1 MVNLELYSW
10 VVRGTQRT
18 AVMKALAHPMTPTQ
32 TYKKAKEYHDRIS
45 LNSTSSVLRA
55 FVKIG
60 LAVCVNVEKK
70 TGRFYKLTEEGEC
83 IKDELLKICGRSI
96 SLIMH

>member
-18 AVMKALAHPMTPTQ
+18 AVMKALTNPMTPTQ
-32 TYKKAKEYHDRIS
+32 TYKKAKEHHEKIT

-55 FVKIG
+55 FVKMG
-60 LAVCVNVEKK
+60 LAICVNGDKK
-70 TGRFYKLTEEGEC
+70 TGRFYELTAEGKEIQEELT
-83 IKDELLKICGRSI
+83 KQ
-96 SLIMH
+96 

>member
-18 AVMKALAHPMTPTQ
+18 AVMKALTSPKTPTQ
-32 TYKKAKEYHDRIS
+32 EFKKAKEYHEKNF

-55 FVKIG
+55 FVWMR

-70 TGRFYKLTEEGEC
+70 TGRFYQLTEEGKE
-83 IKDELLKICGRSI
+83 IQEELMKN
-96 SLIMH
+96 

>member
-1 MVNLELYSW
+1 MVNLDLYSW

-18 AVMKALAHPMTPTQ
+18 AVIKALTHPMTPTQ
-32 TYKKAKEYHDRIS
+32 TYKKAKGYHEKIT

-55 FVKIG
+55 FVRMG

-70 TGRFYKLTEEGEC
+70 TGRFYELTARGKEIQE
-83 IKDELLKICGRSI
+83 ELLKV
-96 SLIMH
+96 

>member
-18 AVMKALAHPMTPTQ
+18 AVIKAIDHPMTPTQ
-32 TYKKAKEYHDRIS
+32 TYKKAKQYHEKIT

-55 FVKIG
+55 FVRMG

-70 TGRFYKLTEEGEC
+70 TGRFYELTEEGKGIQIE
-83 IKDELLKICGRSI
+83 ILKIA
-96 SLIMH
+96 

>member
-18 AVMKALAHPMTPTQ
+18 AVMKALTHPMTPTQ
-32 TYKKAKEYHDRIS
+32 AYKKAKEYHEKIT

-55 FVKIG
+55 FVRMG
-60 LAVCVNVEKK
+60 LSVCVNVEKK
-70 TGRFYKLTEEGEC
+70 TGRFYELTDEGVRIQE
-83 IKDELLKICGRSI
+83 ELLKN
-96 SLIMH
+96 

>member
-1 MVNLELYSW
+1 MVNLDLYSW

-18 AVMKALAHPMTPTQ
+18 AVMKALSHPMTPTQ

-70 TGRFYKLTEEGEC
+70 TGRFYELTE
-83 IKDELLKICGRSI
+83 DGRSI
-96 SLIMH
+96 QSEIRKD